1 MHLHDIS
8 INPGSYSHLSLRI
21 MKSIKQ
27 LIKEANCDTGESID
41 HVGFSA
47 ESHPYSINFYTDNG
61 NVFSEIAQKIKGK
74 WVEVQA
80 SPEEIQLME
89 NRIETHITGIE
100 DNEKRSF
107 SQPDPIEYRDCDTF
121 CYNG

>member
-1 MHLHDIS
+1 
-8 INPGSYSHLSLRI
+8 
-21 MKSIKQ
+21 MKTITQ
-27 LIKEANCDTGESID
+27 LIKEADCDTGEAID

-47 ESHPYSINFYTDNG
+47 ESYPYSINFYTDNG
-61 NVFSEIAQKIKGK
+61 NVFSEITQKIKGK

-80 SPEEIQLME
+80 LPEEIELME
-89 NRIETHITGIE
+89 NRIEKHITGIE

-121 CYNG
+121 SYNG

>member
-1 MHLHDIS
+1 LRINS
-8 INPGSYSHLSLRI
+8 INRALYGHLYLRS
-21 MKSIKQ
+21 MKTITQ
-27 LIKEANCDTGESID
+27 LIKEADCDTGKAID

-47 ESHPYSINFYTDNG
+47 ETHPYSINFYTDNG

-80 SPEEIQLME
+80 SPEEIKLME
-89 NRIETHITGIE
+89 NRIETHITEIE

-107 SQPDPIEYRDCDTF
+107 SQPDPIEYRDGDTF
-121 CYNG
+121 SYNG